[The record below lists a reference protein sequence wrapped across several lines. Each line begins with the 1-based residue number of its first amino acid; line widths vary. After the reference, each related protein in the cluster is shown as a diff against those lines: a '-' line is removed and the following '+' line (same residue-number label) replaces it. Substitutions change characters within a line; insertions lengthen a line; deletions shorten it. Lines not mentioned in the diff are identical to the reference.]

1 MYSEIN
7 FDDHPEF
14 KPNLSPKEIM
24 QRGSFGGTYFRDI
37 YSSVTGMNYSN
48 VHQEF
53 PSDWFENLDMD
64 TQVCS
69 QKYITK
75 NNFYKVKCGSS
86 LEEWESKDW
95 ISEIDPYGFVQ
106 WYFRFYQG
114 RRCFDDERQIKRFNN
129 FAGTKGRWRF
139 NLCKKIVDKIHDIND
154 IEEVEEKLNDFKIA
168 PGVRQSLQHWGYI
181 LTMEDLLEYINK

>member
-1 MYSEIN
+1 MSEIN

-14 KPNLSPKEIM
+14 NPNLTPKDIM

-37 YSSVTGMNYSN
+37 YSSVTGLNYSN
-48 VHQEF
+48 VHEEF
-53 PSDWFENLDMD
+53 PLEWFENLDIN
-64 TQVCS
+64 TQVRS
-69 QKYITK
+69 QKYNTK

-106 WYFRFYQG
+106 WYFRFFQG
-114 RRCFDDERQIKRFNN
+114 RRCFDDDRQIKRFIN
-129 FAGTKGRWRF
+129 FAGTKGRWRN
-139 NLCKKIVDKIHDIND
+139 NLCKKIVDKIQDVND
-154 IEEVEEKLNDFKIA
+154 IEEVDEKLNDFKIA

-181 LTMEDLLEYINK
+181 LTMDDLLEYINK